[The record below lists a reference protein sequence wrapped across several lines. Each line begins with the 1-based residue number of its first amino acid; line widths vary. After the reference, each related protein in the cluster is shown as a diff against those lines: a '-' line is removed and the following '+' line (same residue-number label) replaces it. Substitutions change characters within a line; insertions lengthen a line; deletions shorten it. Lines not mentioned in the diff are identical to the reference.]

1 MTRAGRERMAPMATQ
16 PTDTGPTER
25 RANPERIPAFVDGTF
40 AIIITIL
47 VLEIGVPSNLSEQS
61 LRQAL
66 DEIGP
71 TLIAWVISFFLVGMY
86 WVWHRDLF
94 VNIRHVNRD
103 VIWLNI
109 VFLLPVCLV
118 PFAATVL
125 GDYHDEPLALHLYGA
140 VLIAVS
146 LVRLALYGYIS
157 RRPALL
163 WEPISVRE
171 RRIGMTLTAVP
182 MLFYA
187 VAMIIADASHQV
199 SLLIY
204 LSVPAFYFLMVT
216 ILRDRPSTAS
226 DADNFS

>member
-1 MTRAGRERMAPMATQ
+1 MTTQ
-16 PTDTGPTER
+16 PPETGATGATER
-25 RANPERIPAFVDGTF
+25 RAKPERIPAFVDGTF

-47 VLEIGVPSNLSEQS
+47 VLEINVPPNLTEQS
-61 LRQAL
+61 LREAV

-71 TLIAWVISFFLVGMY
+71 TLVAWVISFFLVGMY

-94 VNIRHVNRD
+94 VNVRHVNRD
-103 VIWLNI
+103 AIWLNI

-118 PFAATVL
+118 PFASAVL

-146 LVRLALYGYIS
+146 VMRIILYVYMS
-157 RRPALL
+157 RHPALL

-171 RRIGMTLTAVP
+171 RRIGMILTGVP
-182 MLFYA
+182 MVFYA
-187 VAMIIADASHQV
+187 VAMLVADASHQL
-199 SLLIY
+199 SLLLY

-216 ILRDRPSTAS
+216 VLRDRPSTAS
-226 DADNFS
+226 DADNFT

>member
-1 MTRAGRERMAPMATQ
+1 MTTDPS
-16 PTDTGPTER
+16 DTGETER
-25 RANPERIPAFVDGTF
+25 RRNPERVPAFVDGTF

-47 VLEIGVPSNLSEQS
+47 VLGVSVPSNLSEQS
-61 LRQAL
+61 LLQAIE
-66 DEIGP
+66 EIGP
-71 TLIAWVISFFLVGMY
+71 TMSAWVISFLLVGMY

-94 VNIRHVNRD
+94 VKIRYVNRD

-109 VFLLPVCLV
+109 LFLLPVCLV
-118 PFAATVL
+118 PFAADVL

-146 LVRLALYGYIS
+146 VMRISLYWYVS

-171 RRIGMTLTAVP
+171 RRIGIALTGVP

-187 VAMIIADASHQV
+187 FAMLIADAAHQL
-199 SLLIY
+199 SLLVY
-204 LSVPAFYFLMVT
+204 LMVPGFYFVMVT
-216 ILRDRPSTAS
+216 VLRDRPSTAS

>member
-1 MTRAGRERMAPMATQ
+1 MTPMTTQ
-16 PTDTGPTER
+16 PFESRAAER
-25 RANPERIPAFVDGTF
+25 QASPDRIPAFVDGTF

-47 VLEIGVPSNLSEQS
+47 VLEIRVPSNLSEQS

-71 TLIAWVISFFLVGMY
+71 TLTAWVISFFLVGMY

-94 VNIRHVNRD
+94 VNVRHVNRD
-103 VIWLNI
+103 TIWLNI

-118 PFAATVL
+118 PFAAAVL

-140 VLIAVS
+140 VLISVS
-146 LVRLALYGYIS
+146 VVRITIYWYIS
-157 RRPALL
+157 RRPELL

-171 RRIGMTLTAVP
+171 RRIGMALTGVP
-182 MLFYA
+182 MVFYA
-187 VAMIIADASHQV
+187 VAMIIADAAHQL
-199 SLLIY
+199 SLLLY
-204 LSVPAFYFLMVT
+204 LSVPAFYFLIVT
-216 ILRDRPSTAS
+216 VLRDRPSTAS